1 MAKPI
6 RATPILRGED
16 AKRFVREW
24 LKECKHP
31 SPKRV
36 KFIKETEAQEE
47 FYLNLLNKAKN
58 E

>member
-6 RATPILRGED
+6 RATPILKGDD
-16 AKRFVREW
+16 ARRFLREW
-24 LKECKHP
+24 IKECKHL